1 MNEWMW
7 KKLNLLIEVD
17 WSGRNDL
24 KSTVNLE
31 FNEEEL
37 RNEEEDYVMP

>member
-17 WSGRNDL
+17 WNGRNDL

-37 RNEEEDYVMP
+37 RNEEEEIML